1 MTLKFYLC
9 LSLLHN
15 AIKFRIYVFVITI
28 YLFIEKPLKKN
39 ISNFTDG
46 NRKKKEEL
54 PVYEQ
59 AENLDNPLRCP
70 VKLYEFYLS
79 KW

>member
-1 MTLKFYLC
+1 LALNNNP
-9 LSLLHN
+9 SLTQKTTN
-15 AIKFRIYVFVITI
+15 
-28 YLFIEKPLKKN
+28 KKN